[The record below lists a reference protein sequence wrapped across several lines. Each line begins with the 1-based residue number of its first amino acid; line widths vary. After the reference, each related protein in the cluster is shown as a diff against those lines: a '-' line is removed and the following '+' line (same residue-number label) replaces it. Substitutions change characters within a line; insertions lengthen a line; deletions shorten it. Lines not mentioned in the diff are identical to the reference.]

1 MKSLK
6 IILALFLL
14 AGTVISQQVDRDKV
28 IIESATGT
36 W

>member
-6 IILALFLL
+6 LLIALSLMAVTL
-14 AGTVISQQVDRDKV
+14 VAQQVDRDKV